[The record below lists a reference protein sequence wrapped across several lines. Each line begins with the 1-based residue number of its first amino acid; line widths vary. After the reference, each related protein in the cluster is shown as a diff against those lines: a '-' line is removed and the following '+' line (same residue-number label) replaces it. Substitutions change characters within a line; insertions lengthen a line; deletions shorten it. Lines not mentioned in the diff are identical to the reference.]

1 MLMDIER
8 ELQTL
13 EDRIRLALKLAQQHQ
28 ATAEVGAVQDQGL
41 SVSVRNG
48 DVDKVEFTRNHGFGI
63 TVYKGQRKGSASTS
77 DLSDAAIERAVLAA
91 LNIAKYTAPD
101 DCAGLAEV
109 DFMTLKGFDMKVV
122 TGSN

>member
-1 MLMDIER
+1 MDIER

-63 TVYKGQRKGSASTS
+63 TVYKGQRKGS
-77 DLSDAAIERAVLAA
+77 VL
-91 LNIAKYTAPD
+91 
-101 DCAGLAEV
+101 
-109 DFMTLKGFDMKVV
+109 
-122 TGSN
+122 